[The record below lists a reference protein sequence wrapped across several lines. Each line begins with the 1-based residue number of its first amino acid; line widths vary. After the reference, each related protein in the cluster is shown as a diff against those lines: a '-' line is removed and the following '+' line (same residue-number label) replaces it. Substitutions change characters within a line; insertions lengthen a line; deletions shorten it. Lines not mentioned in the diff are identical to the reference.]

1 MYNTLKT
8 IGGVTVITFDKL
20 WETMRQKGVSQ
31 YRLIKEYKISAGQ
44 IGRLKKNTHCSTR
57 TLNRLRE
64 ILDCNISDIVEYKQ

>member
-1 MYNTLKT
+1 M
-8 IGGVTVITFDKL
+8 ITFDKL